1 MRSLKSTSL
10 RSFALTGALL
20 SLLLAACT
28 EESAGLPP
36 LDPGGTEDPGGV
48 DPGGTEPDP
57 QLAATTVEGFEA
69 GSKTAYAAA
78 DITLGT
84 GTWRLDDALIGTS
97 TSDIKV
103 GGRAARVRNAGRL
116 TMGFD
121 RTAGATTVT
130 IRHAA
135 YGTDSNGT
143 FALFSSVNG
152 GTSWTQVGSQVT
164 TAGHTLATATFTV
177 NVTGTVRFEV
187 RKLDGGTNRINFDDI
202 SVSDSSGGGGG
213 GGGSGASISRHTALG
228 LPAPATTSDIDA
240 YLSVK
245 SGYVL
250 SYNGGSKV
258 PNWVSWELNTTYLG
272 TIDRQDD
279 FRPDGTLPGN
289 VPQAS
294 LADYSGS
301 GYDRGHMTPSADRTL
316 TVADNSQTFYLTNMI
331 PQAGNNNRGPWANLE
346 EYCRTLVRSGKE
358 LFIISGGTFSAGSN
372 FIGSGVIVPDQ
383 TFKVIVVLDSTADDA
398 ADVTSSTRVISVL
411 MPNEDSQ
418 ISLSADWRNY
428 RVSVDAIEAQTGDN
442 YLSDV
447 SAAVQSVIEAR
458 TDNL

>member
-1 MRSLKSTSL
+1 MRPLKSIP
-10 RSFALTGALL
+10 LL
-20 SLLLAACT
+20 SLALAGVLLAACT
-28 EESAGLPP
+28 EESAGLSPTDP
-36 LDPGGTEDPGGV
+36 DGTQDPGGIDPGGTDQPRAA
-48 DPGGTEPDP
+48 
-57 QLAATTVEGFEA
+57 AATIEGFEA
-69 GSKTAYAAA
+69 GSKTSYAVG
-78 DITLGT
+78 DVTLGS
-84 GTWRLDDALIGTS
+84 GVWRLDEALIGTS

-103 GGRAARVRNAGRL
+103 GGRAARVRNAGKL

-121 RTAGATTVT
+121 RSAGASTVT

-135 YGTDSNGT
+135 YGADSNGT
-143 FALFSSVNG
+143 WALYRSADG

-164 TAGHTLATATFTV
+164 TAGHTLATASFTV

-202 SVSDSSGGGGG
+202 SINDNSGGGGG
-213 GGGSGASISRHTALG
+213 GGGGTGASISRHTALG
-228 LPAPATTSDIDA
+228 LPAPAGTSDIDA

-250 SYNGGSKV
+250 SYNGGSKI

-272 TIDRQDD
+272 SAARQDD
-279 FRPDGTLPGN
+279 FRPDSTLPGN

-316 TVADNSQTFYLTNMI
+316 TVAANSQTFFLTNMI

-358 LFIISGGTFSAGSN
+358 LFIVSGGTVSAGSN
-372 FIGSGVIVPDQ
+372 FIGSGVIVPDE
-383 TFKVIVVLDSTADDA
+383 TFKVIVVLDSATDGA
-398 ADVTSSTRVISVL
+398 ANVTTSTRVISVM
-411 MPNEDSQ
+411 MPNDDSQ
-418 ISLSADWRNY
+418 ISLGADWRNY
-428 RVSVDAIEAQTGDN
+428 RVSVDAIEAQTGDD

-447 SAAVQSVIEAR
+447 PAAVQAVIEAR
-458 TDNL
+458 TDTL